1 MTIGS
6 VIILSGILNQ
16 NMTLLVLI
24 NIATV
29 SLGIYG
35 LRCLYYALF
44 QEAKLPLA
52 ITGSAVGLVS
62 VIGYKPDI
70 FFGALMGVILDN
82 NPGAIGHQYLFGVVA
97 LFGMIGFWASVK
109 YRERVAS
116 L

>member
-16 NMTLLVLI
+16 NMTVLVLI
-24 NIATV
+24 NIAAV

-35 LRCLYYALF
+35 LRGLYYALF

-62 VIGYKPDI
+62 VIGYTPDI
-70 FFGALMGVILDN
+70 FFGPLMGVILDN
-82 NPGAIGHQYLFGVVA
+82 NPGAIGHQYLFAVVA